1 VNFSMRPGKK
11 IAYGS
16 ILVIALAVLAISAP
30 ALACVTPAPTP
41 PPVPPTP
48 PGPTPSWYDC
58 GWQFRKAITIAH
70 TKVAGS
76 QSGFPVLISLASDSG
91 LQARARPDGDD
102 ILFTSSDGTTRLSHE
117 IETYSGSTGLLIAWV
132 KVPSLTSGSDTVL
145 YMYYGNPDAPT
156 QQDST
161 SVWDTNF
168 RGVWHLSEMTGSKR
182 HDSTV
187 NRNDLSDINR
197 VTLSPG
203 KIDGS
208 ARFAAASSQRLTIPD
223 AGQAGLDITG
233 PITMEAWVSTGQ
245 AGDGPYYFIEKAKGS
260 CSSGEPPYYFRLND
274 GNTAYERENAL
285 VNGACGGTGLGINGP
300 MTSISAG
307 TWNHLVAVYD
317 GSSLRVYKNG
327 IQTNSRPYSS
337 GIYNSDG
344 DLNIGGRSRTQYFD
358 GLLDEVRISSAAR
371 SLEWIQTEFNNQN
384 SPSTFAYV
392 WGEEKADDHAVCTT
406 PPPAF
411 TCTGDSYPLVTP
423 DGETAGCVAITN
435 DWTIDATTDSTTG
448 ETTNTI
454 MNTLS
459 VSYTLAD
466 TFCLKSADVAFA
478 FNPARVPPQY
488 TQPFESSARTKSY
501 TFNIPLGDTGDVAYL
516 YITAH
521 GMVQKVTG
529 EATSAGMDVVV
540 PENPIYYIMG

>member
-1 VNFSMRPGKK
+1 MRRPGKK

-16 ILVIALAVLAISAP
+16 ILVIVLAVLAISAP

-48 PGPTPSWYDC
+48 PGPNPSWYDC
-58 GWQFRKAITIAH
+58 GWHYRKAITIAH
-70 TKVAGS
+70 TKVTGS

-91 LQARARPDGDD
+91 LQARARSDGDD

-156 QQDST
+156 QQGST

-223 AGQAGLDITG
+223 AGQTGLDITG

-245 AGDGPYYFIEKAKGS
+245 VGDGPYYFIEKAKGS

-392 WGEEKADDHAVCTT
+392 WGEEKADDHGVCTT

-435 DWTIDATTDSTTG
+435 DWTIDATT
-448 ETTNTI
+448 NTI

-466 TFCLKSADVAFA
+466 TFCLKGADVAFA
-478 FNPARVPPQY
+478 FYPASVPPQY
-488 TQPFESSARTKSY
+488 TQPFDASAGTKSY

-516 YITAH
+516 YVTAH

-529 EATSAGMDVVV
+529 EATSASMDVVV
-540 PENPIYYIMG
+540 PENPIYYIIQG